1 MAQQQQTELRIRT
14 NIPNPDIILP
24 NGILVYNNLISS
36 GITITGSGNESDPYT
51 GTGNTASTLYFTVN
65 NTTGIVYFNTTLGGI
80 TIELW
85 PNGNSSNK
93 RYLTTNSSVSVNP
106 TDVIKI
112 ITQAIPNNR
121 TINIYFVPNLPDIVY
136 FDESLDLY
144 GDVPIKINKS
154 FAELQDISKRNS
166 DYSIG
171 LSLPGSKKNNRF
183 FESYYNVDN
192 TTLYFDPTLRVPCE
206 VLLNDVVYFRGYMK
220 LNKVSVLNSKVEYDV
235 TLFSTVSD
243 VFGKIGNNLL
253 KDLDFNDNTYPFNHE
268 FNYLV
273 VRGFDDFQIT
283 SFDEAPNYMYPIL
296 HNGYNY
302 DGENVMLSGGSIDD
316 QTRLYTTTGPL
327 SGWTSP
333 ALAYAAGVKRYRIN
347 SPEDGIL
354 DNQLKPA
361 LNIKA
366 LINLIFK
373 TYGYTIK
380 SDFFNTPWYRLLYM
394 YGYFSSQATKFT
406 YKTPALQILPI
417 EGVEVVAEYNSII
430 SPQFNPECGYFEYN
444 IINTITFYLVK
455 IGTGTPA
462 LSDSAATIALNIT
475 TTNCSGPDTTYQPAV
490 TIMPGQ
496 SSVQYSYAETSYT
509 PCGFGC
515 PWTPIYQTFDGLND
529 IYSNVS
535 LSNLTLDYYPQ
546 VANTEVVIQDGDYVN
561 FSLIIDP
568 RHKQIDLLS
577 SIAKKFNLVFVPD
590 PDVPNQIIIEPYDYY
605 IGTGNIY
612 DWTQKLS
619 FDKGWSVEPALN
631 FIESELILT
640 DLEDGDD
647 GNKQF
652 KDRNNRLYGE
662 NKVYNP
668 TDFKSQT
675 KKIETIF
682 SPELIRRWDTQVG
695 SGNVTLPLGINYAG
709 TTTTKTSGG
718 NESLVYQYKGLQ
730 SKPKLFYY
738 LGNYNPFLDTYGEL
752 ITVHNYST
760 IYFYI
765 QPSDGDG
772 RLAYSKIPII
782 SHTMPIGNPDAN
794 KINNDSISILF
805 NSEESVDIGGV
816 NTFDAYTNNDAYN
829 MFYSNRI
836 NNLYNNNTRFLS
848 GNFDLKLPDILNL
861 QANDLIK
868 INEQYFTWNKIDG
881 FNLTNQELTKT
892 ELIQAYDFSPRTY
905 PDRYFQY
912 YYCDNPSVV
921 YKLKTDFTNPIL
933 RNTNYG
939 WSIFFDYNI
948 GILGGAP
955 IKSFTSTIRDCQGP
969 FPCDSVYV
977 PYTMTEVSED
987 TWNASSAF
995 DWKLDK
1001 LMKDVTGNFGFRT
1014 LENFFFPVHLYVQ
1027 VGMEVKLL
1035 MNLFTSCADFNT
1047 YVSTY
1052 GINPGSS
1059 TYYGTHATPTP
1070 TPTMTPTVT
1079 PGLPEDNPFDDTIK
1093 GARGSLLMS
1102 FDEILDT
1109 KGGEYYRIFV
1119 NGALKEQAY
1128 TDADRLYTIPIFDG
1142 DVVNLQVFTLGI
1154 ENMLIDVYRR
1164 NYTND
1169 DVNGDLGVNDTYV
1182 TGTFISYGMTGTSLT
1197 FTVNKPAGDYGFE
1210 YRIGASTCFES
1221 GTGFNNQVT
1230 DIELENDYIYTA
1242 GEYSTYDGNSTIRM
1256 SRLYSS
1262 GALDTGFTV
1271 NFPTSTPTFVR
1282 DFKFLSDGKFIV
1294 STSDFRILRF
1304 NSNGTIDN
1312 TFYSGLT
1319 STGLSVIQDEIITI
1333 QNDGKILIGGDFTG
1347 YTSNSITY
1355 PRSSLVRLNSDGT
1368 VDTSFNIGTG
1378 FKNPLT
1384 NGLVFEIDVQS
1395 DGKILVGGTFSTY
1408 NGTTVGS
1415 IVRLNSDGS
1424 IDTSFINY
1432 SSAGNTV
1439 TSIITLSNSKILVAG
1454 TNQKYNGVDR
1464 GLIVRLN
1471 SDGGLDNTFI
1481 KTITGLSSNQIIST
1495 MKVNSDGTILVAG
1508 EDLNAPSITNA
1519 EMLKLN
1525 SDGSLDTTFI
1535 SGFSTGGRIRNIEL
1549 QSDGKIIVGGNF
1561 TTYNGLSVGRIVKLN
1576 SDGSINDCGTVPT
1589 PTPTVTPTLTRTPTM
1604 TPTPTRTPTRTPT
1617 PTITPTIN
1625 YPNTINW
1632 TFENLLGPYTANTTS
1647 PNLLVVSGATTML
1660 NTTSYGSGTFGFTAG
1675 ATMDIDASFTY
1686 QNNVGSIN
1694 NIRISAGSSS
1704 GDTSFGYLD
1713 IPQPSVG
1720 VTYTL
1725 SVSHYFPS
1733 SGNLFVTIDTY

>member
-1 MAQQQQTELRIRT
+1 MAQQQQTELRVRT

-24 NGILVYNNLISS
+24 QGILVYNNSISS
-36 GITITGSGNESDPYT
+36 GITINGSGNESDPYT

-65 NTTGIVYFNTTLGGI
+65 NTTGILYINTTLGGI

-206 VLLNDVVYFRGYMK
+206 VLLNDVIYFRGYMK

-253 KDLDFNDNTYPFNHE
+253 KDLDFNDNTYPFNHT
-268 FNYLV
+268 FYFLD
-273 VRGFDDFQIT
+273 VRGYDDYQLT
-283 SFDEAPNYMYPIL
+283 SFDEAPNYFYPIV

-302 DGENVMLSGGSIDD
+302 DGENVRLSGGSVDD

-327 SGWTSP
+327 SGWTS
-333 ALAYAAGVKRYRIN
+333 AAQAYSAGVKRYRIN

-361 LNIKA
+361 LNIKS

-394 YGYFSSQATKFT
+394 YGYFSSESTKFT
-406 YKTPALQILPI
+406 YKTPPLQLVPI
-417 EGVEVVAEYNSII
+417 EGTEVVAEYMSTTI
-430 SPQFNPECGYFEYN
+430 PQFNPECGYFEYN
-444 IINTITFYLVK
+444 IINTVTFYLVK
-455 IGTGTPA
+455 IGTGTPVI
-462 LSDSAATIALNIT
+462 SDSAATITLNIT

-496 SSVQYSYAETSYT
+496 SSVQFNYYQTQYT

-535 LSNLTLDYYPQ
+535 LSNLSLDYYPQ

-568 RHKQIDLLS
+568 RHKQIDILS
-577 SIAKKFNLVFVPD
+577 SVAKKFNLVFVPD
-590 PDVPNQIIIEPYDYY
+590 PTTPNQIIIEPYDYY
-605 IGTGNIY
+605 IGTGNIH

-682 SPELIRRWDTQVG
+682 SPELIRRWDTQAG

-709 TTTTKTSGG
+709 TTTTKASGG
-718 NESLVYQYKGLQ
+718 NESLVYQYKGLK

-738 LGNYNPFLDTYGEL
+738 LGSFNPFIDTLDEL

-760 IYFYI
+760 LYFYI
-765 QPSDGDG
+765 RSSDGNQ
-772 RLAYSKIPII
+772 RVAYTKIPII

-829 MFYSNRI
+829 MFYSSRI

-921 YKLKTDFTNPIL
+921 YKLKTDFTNPNL
-933 RNTNYG
+933 RNTNYA

-955 IKSFTSTIRDCQGP
+955 NKSFTSTIRDCQGP
-969 FPCDSVYV
+969 FPCDSVNI
-977 PYTMTEVSED
+977 PYTMTEVTED

-1001 LMKDVTGNFGFRT
+1001 LMKDVTGNFGIRT
-1014 LENFFFPVHLYVQ
+1014 LSNFPFPPYIYVEDGGELKLY
-1027 VGMEVKLL
+1027 
-1035 MNLFTSCADFNT
+1035 MNLFTSCTDFNAKAAT
-1047 YVSTY
+1047 YD
-1052 GINPGSS
+1052 INPGSS
-1059 TYYGTHATPTP
+1059 TYYGTHGTPTP

-1119 NGALKEQAY
+1119 NGALREQAY
-1128 TDADRLYTIPIFDG
+1128 TDADRLYTIPIFNG

-1169 DVNGDLGVNDTYV
+1169 DVNGNLGVNDTYV
-1182 TGTFISYGMTGTSLT
+1182 TGTIINYGMTGTSLT
-1197 FTVNKPAGDYGFE
+1197 FTVNNPNSNYGFE

-1221 GTGFNNQVT
+1221 GTGFNDDVY

-1242 GEYSTYDGNSTIRM
+1242 GAYTTYDGDSTIKM
-1256 SRLYSS
+1256 SRLYKS
-1262 GALDTGFTV
+1262 GYLDTGFTV
-1271 NFPTSTPTFVR
+1271 NFPTTTPSFVR
-1282 DFKFLSDGKFIV
+1282 DFKFQSDGKFIV
-1294 STSDFRILRF
+1294 ATSDYRILRF
-1304 NSNGTIDN
+1304 NSNGTVDN

-1319 STGLSVIQDEIITI
+1319 SIGVTVSDEIIAI
-1333 QNDGKILIGGDFTG
+1333 QNDGKILIGGFFTG
-1347 YTSNSITY
+1347 YTSNSTTY
-1355 PRSSLVRLNSDGT
+1355 SRNSLVRLNTDGS

-1378 FKNPLT
+1378 IQKNT
-1384 NGLVFEIDVQS
+1384 GNGFVYEIDIQS
-1395 DGKILVGGTFSTY
+1395 DGTILIGGDFNKY
-1408 NGTTVGS
+1408 NGTPVNG
-1415 IVRLNSDGS
+1415 IVRLNSNGS
-1424 IDTSFINY
+1424 IDTSFGNNG
-1432 SSAGNTV
+1432 SSSNIVLET
-1439 TSIITLSNSKILVAG
+1439 ITLSNGKILVAG
-1454 TNQKYNGVDR
+1454 DNQTYLGVNR
-1464 GLIVRLN
+1464 GPIVRLN
-1471 SDGGLDNTFI
+1471 SDGGYDNMFVTKI
-1481 KTITGLSSNQIIST
+1481 TGGTITAMN
-1495 MKVNSDGTILVAG
+1495 VNPDGTILIAG
-1508 EDLNAPSITNA
+1508 SGLNAPSITGA
-1519 EMLKLN
+1519 EILRLN
-1525 SDGSLDTTFI
+1525 SDGSLDTTFT
-1535 SGFSTGGRIRNIEL
+1535 SGYCTGGSIQDMEV
-1549 QSDGKIIVGGNF
+1549 QSDGKIILGGGF
-1561 TTYNGLSVGRIVKLN
+1561 TTFNGQSVGKIVKLN
-1576 SDGSINDCGTVPT
+1576 PDGSINDCGIIPT
-1589 PTPTVTPTLTRTPTM
+1589 PTPTPTRTPTRTPTM

-1647 PNLLVVSGATTML
+1647 PNLLVVSGTTTML
-1660 NTTSYGSGTFGFTAG
+1660 SRTSYGSGTFGFTAG